1 MQFTDKDPL
10 YRIVRITGPQHNLL
24 GLEIAPAPIAGEPTL
39 EALDRDAGK
48 VVRLD
53 GGQVA
58 AQVMLGVDDACGE
71 LATRYHVEKIQYVAE
86 DTPPVE
92 VYRALAR
99 QLVLWIDKAR
109 RGERW

>member
-1 MQFTDKDPL
+1 MQFTDEDPL
-10 YRIVRITGPQHNLL
+10 YRVVRITGPQHNLL
-24 GLEIAPAPIAGEPTL
+24 RLQIAPEPTEGEPAL

-48 VVRLD
+48 AVRLD

-58 AQVMLGVDDACGE
+58 AQVMRGVDDACGE
-71 LATRYHVEKIQYVAE
+71 LATRYHIEKIQYVAE

-109 RGERW
+109 RAER